1 MAARGFSSPGH
12 RYRMDRMDADQNPQ
26 SLVNIPKEMFVKTIL
41 RRYLVLLHSHG
52 AYSKLINTNPMLA
65 SYILLSKSVP

>member
-1 MAARGFSSPGH
+1 
-12 RYRMDRMDADQNPQ
+12 MDADQNPQ